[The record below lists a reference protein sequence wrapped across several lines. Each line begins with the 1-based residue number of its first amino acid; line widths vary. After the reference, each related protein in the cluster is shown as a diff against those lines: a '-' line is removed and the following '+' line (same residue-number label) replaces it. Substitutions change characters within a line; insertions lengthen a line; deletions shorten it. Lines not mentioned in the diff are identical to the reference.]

1 MQEEIKII
9 RLNDGEDIISSYHT
23 DESNEGLIVNNPMS
37 LFFKRVNPTRSV
49 VMMAPWLPIELI
61 CNTSTRINN
70 SQILTIMEP
79 KKSLIE
85 YYLNAVDNITEN
97 IRMSE
102 DSIDETLLD
111 MSNNNNQED
120 DTFDEED
127 SIEDD
132 VEIHKL
138 LEGTSKVTLH

>member
-23 DESNEGLIVNNPMS
+23 DESNGGLIVNNPMS

-85 YYLNAVDNITEN
+85 YYLNAVNNITEN
-97 IRMSE
+97 IRMNE

-111 MSNNNNQED
+111 NNQED

-138 LEGTSKVTLH
+138 HEGTSKVTLH

>member
-9 RLNDGEDIISSYHT
+9 RLNDGEDIISSYHV
-23 DESNEGLIVNNPMS
+23 DESDEGLIVNNPMT
-37 LFFKRVNPTRSV
+37 LFFKRLGPTRSV

-79 KKSLIE
+79 RKSLIE
-85 YYLNAVDNITEN
+85 YYLNAVNNITEN
-97 IRMSE
+97 IRMNE

-111 MSNNNNQED
+111 NNQQED
-120 DTFDEED
+120 DLDEED
-127 SIEDD
+127 SMEEE

>member
-9 RLNDGEDIISSYHT
+9 RLNDGEDIISSYHV
-23 DESNEGLIVNNPMS
+23 DESDEGLIVNNPMT
-37 LFFKRVNPTRSV
+37 LFFKRLGSTRSV

-61 CNTSTRINN
+61 CNTYTRINN

-79 KKSLIE
+79 RKSLIE
-85 YYLNAVDNITEN
+85 YYLNAVNNITEN
-97 IRMSE
+97 IRMNE

-111 MSNNNNQED
+111 NNQQED
-120 DTFDEED
+120 DDLDEED
-127 SIEDD
+127 SIEED

>member
-97 IRMSE
+97 IRMNE

-111 MSNNNNQED
+111 NNQED

>member
-9 RLNDGEDIISSYHT
+9 RLNDGEDIISSYHV
-23 DESNEGLIVNNPMS
+23 DESDEGLIVNNPMT
-37 LFFKRVNPTRSV
+37 LFFKRLGSTQSV

-79 KKSLIE
+79 RKSLIE
-85 YYLNAVDNITEN
+85 YYLNAVNNITEN
-97 IRMSE
+97 IRMNE

-111 MSNNNNQED
+111 NNHQED
-120 DTFDEED
+120 DDSDEED
-127 SIEDD
+127 SMEED

>member
-9 RLNDGEDIISSYHT
+9 RLNDGEDIISSYHV
-23 DESNEGLIVNNPMS
+23 DESDEGLIVNNPMT
-37 LFFKRVNPTRSV
+37 LFFKRLGSTRSV

-79 KKSLIE
+79 RKSLIE
-85 YYLNAVDNITEN
+85 YYLNAVNNITEN
-97 IRMSE
+97 IRMNE

-111 MSNNNNQED
+111 NNQQED
-120 DTFDEED
+120 DDLDEED
-127 SIEDD
+127 SIEED

>member
-9 RLNDGEDIISSYHT
+9 RLNDGEDIISSYHV
-23 DESNEGLIVNNPMS
+23 DESDEGLIVNNPMT
-37 LFFKRVNPTRSV
+37 LFFKRLGSTRSV

-79 KKSLIE
+79 RKSLIE
-85 YYLNAVDNITEN
+85 YYLNAVNNITEN
-97 IRMSE
+97 IRMNE

-111 MSNNNNQED
+111 NNQQED
-120 DTFDEED
+120 DLDEED
-127 SIEDD
+127 SMEED

>member
-9 RLNDGEDIISSYHT
+9 RLNDGEDIISSYHI
-23 DESNEGLIVNNPMS
+23 DESDEGLIVNNPMT
-37 LFFKRVNPTRSV
+37 LFFKRLGSARSV

-79 KKSLIE
+79 RKSLIE
-85 YYLNAVDNITEN
+85 YYLNAVNSITEN
-97 IRMSE
+97 IRMNE
-102 DSIDETLLD
+102 DSIDESLLD
-111 MSNNNNQED
+111 NNQQED
-120 DTFDEED
+120 DDLDEED
-127 SIEDD
+127 SIEED

>member
-79 KKSLIE
+79 RKSLIE
-85 YYLNAVDNITEN
+85 YYLNAVNNITEN
-97 IRMSE
+97 IRMNE

-111 MSNNNNQED
+111 NNQED

-138 LEGTSKVTLH
+138 LEGIPKVTLH

>member
-9 RLNDGEDIISSYHT
+9 RLNDGEDIISSYHI
-23 DESNEGLIVNNPMS
+23 DESDEGLIVNNPMT
-37 LFFKRVNPTRSV
+37 LFFKRLGSTRSV

-79 KKSLIE
+79 RKSLIE
-85 YYLNAVDNITEN
+85 YYLNAVNNITEN
-97 IRMSE
+97 IRMNE

-111 MSNNNNQED
+111 NNQQED
-120 DTFDEED
+120 DDLDEED
-127 SIEDD
+127 SIEED

>member
-9 RLNDGEDIISSYHT
+9 RLNDGEDIISSYHV
-23 DESNEGLIVNNPMS
+23 DESDEGLIVNNPMT
-37 LFFKRVNPTRSV
+37 LFFKRLGSTRSV

-79 KKSLIE
+79 RKSLIE
-85 YYLNAVDNITEN
+85 YYLNAVNNITEN
-97 IRMSE
+97 IRMNE
-102 DSIDETLLD
+102 DSIDESLLD
-111 MSNNNNQED
+111 NNHQED
-120 DTFDEED
+120 DDLDEED
-127 SIEDD
+127 SIEED

>member
-9 RLNDGEDIISSYHT
+9 RLNDGEDIISSYHV
-23 DESNEGLIVNNPMS
+23 DESDEGLIVNNPMT
-37 LFFKRVNPTRSV
+37 LFFKRLGSTRSV

-79 KKSLIE
+79 RKSLIE
-85 YYLNAVDNITEN
+85 YYLNAVNNITEN
-97 IRMSE
+97 IRMNE
-102 DSIDETLLD
+102 DSIDETLED
-111 MSNNNNQED
+111 NNQQED
-120 DTFDEED
+120 DDLDEEY
-127 SIEDD
+127 SIEED

>member
-9 RLNDGEDIISSYHT
+9 RLNDGEDIISSYHV
-23 DESNEGLIVNNPMS
+23 DESDEGLIVNNPMT
-37 LFFKRVNPTRSV
+37 LFFKRLGSTRSV

-79 KKSLIE
+79 RKSLIE
-85 YYLNAVDNITEN
+85 YYLNAVNNITEN
-97 IRMSE
+97 IRMNE

-111 MSNNNNQED
+111 NNQQED
-120 DTFDEED
+120 DDLDEED
-127 SIEDD
+127 SREED